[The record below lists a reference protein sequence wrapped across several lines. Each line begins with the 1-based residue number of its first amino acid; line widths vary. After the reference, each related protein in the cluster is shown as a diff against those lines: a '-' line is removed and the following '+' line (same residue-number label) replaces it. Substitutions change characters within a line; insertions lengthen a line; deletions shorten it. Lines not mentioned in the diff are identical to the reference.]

1 MTNQRYSVGLSIASP
16 SEIEHTARQLT
27 TVRNEFLTTGILT
40 LRTPRPI
47 ILNSWQR
54 CNVLQV
60 NPARRYAP
68 LAVARESQLQ
78 NLREANEI
86 LVRATRSVMDHLTD
100 FLAASG
106 YVVVLSDARGRL
118 LDVVGDATI
127 RRRLARIDFV
137 PGGDWSEAAAGTN
150 AIGTALA
157 DGHGVQLMAAEHY
170 CDGWQDLT
178 CTAAPIRHPFTGE
191 VMGILDVTGDYRLIR
206 TFLTSTLAEATL
218 DASQQVQTLLT
229 TNDHASLNRAGYG
242 PGLSLP
248 SSAKNG
254 TKYGP
259 GLSLL
264 PSSAPARPLLPW
276 STSEISSVDYI
287 QAQLALQQRRALD
300 AERLAAASS
309 AISASLDVSVA
320 LDKVA
325 EQLAHILRL
334 KCAAVCIFDETDKSE
349 GDVYIWSEQQPLRAE
364 TFSTMQALLGQV
376 EAISLIRERGVPVLI
391 DDILA
396 SSLLPATFVEKM
408 GIRSM
413 ALFPLT
419 TARGVIGF
427 IAAPKY
433 TTYHWIV
440 DDVRLGLA
448 FALQSATAIE
458 NARLFD
464 TLQQH
469 NRHVEALNAM
479 AQLLSTLPDPGQH
492 FDTVMERI
500 AEIVN
505 LDAGLVFLCDEGT
518 DNLTLVAQ
526 YGQPEIILSDLCA
539 HPLKPLYEVAKRVT
553 MSGEACLIND
563 LKSDGRI
570 IHQPH
575 RALDFCDVMIVP
587 LAASS
592 STLGVLLVGSHSARG
607 LTQDDLAL
615 FKTIGQQLG
624 MALKNAQLLRA
635 ESEMGMLREAD
646 RLKSAFLASVSHDLQ
661 SPLTAIRASVESLLD
676 QGIVQSGRE
685 QENLLHNISSQ
696 ASRLGRLVDQLLD
709 LSKIEAGVLSLDRD
723 WTELPVLIG
732 DTIAKFEGLNKGCR
746 IEQSLSPLPL
756 QYVDPDCLVQVLWNL
771 LENAYRYAPPYSAI
785 KVDARWAETE
795 VLIGVSDR
803 GPGVPLA
810 EREKI
815 FRRFYRLDR
824 DHNRAAMQGNGLG
837 LAICRGIVEA
847 HDGSIWVEERLGGGS
862 VFYFTLPLPKIT
874 PVELEA
880 FGEGTEAVLC
890 DISTKKREL
899 YEPLQTAN
907 FASGR

>member
-1 MTNQRYSVGLSIASP
+1 M
-16 SEIEHTARQLT
+16 
-27 TVRNEFLTTGILT
+27 
-40 LRTPRPI
+40 
-47 ILNSWQR
+47 
-54 CNVLQV
+54 

-68 LAVARESQLQ
+68 LAIARESQLQ

-86 LVRATRSVMDHLTD
+86 LVRATRSVLDYLTD

-106 YVVVLSDARGRL
+106 YVVVLSDAKGRL
-118 LDVVGDATI
+118 LDVLGDATI

-242 PGLSLP
+242 PMALPPP
-248 SSAKNG
+248 SSAANG
-254 TKYGP
+254 AGYGP

-276 STSEISSVDYI
+276 STPEIPSVDYI
-287 QAQLALQQRRALD
+287 QAQLVVQQRRALD
-300 AERLAAASS
+300 AERLAAASG

-334 KCAAVCIFDETDKSE
+334 KCAAVCMFDETDKSE

-376 EAISLIRERGVPVLI
+376 EVVSLIRERGEPVLI

-427 IAAPKY
+427 IAAPRY

-448 FALQSATAIE
+448 FATQSATAIE

-500 AEIVN
+500 AEIMN
-505 LDAGLVFLCDEGT
+505 LDAGMVFLCDGGAGNLV
-518 DNLTLVAQ
+518 DSLTLVAQ

-539 HPLKPLYEVAKRVT
+539 HPLRPLYEVAKRVI

-570 IHQPH
+570 IHQLH

-587 LAASS
+587 LAAGGA
-592 STLGVLLVGSHSARG
+592 TLGVLLVGSHSARG

-646 RLKSAFLASVSHDLQ
+646 RLKSAFLASVSHDLR

-676 QGIVQSGRE
+676 QGRVQSGRE

-723 WTELPVLIG
+723 WTELPVLIA

-756 QYVDPDCLVQVLWNL
+756 QYVDPDCFVQVLWNL

-785 KVDARWAETE
+785 TVEARWTGTE
-795 VLIGVSDR
+795 VLMGVSDR
-803 GPGVPLA
+803 GPGVPLE

-824 DHNRAAMQGNGLG
+824 GHTRAAMQGNGLG
-837 LAICRGIVEA
+837 LAICRGIVDA
-847 HDGSIWVEERLGGGS
+847 HGGSIWMEERLGGGS

-880 FGEGTEAVLC
+880 FGKEGEAALG
-890 DISTKKREL
+890 DISAKGREL
-899 YEPLQTAN
+899 HEPLQTAN